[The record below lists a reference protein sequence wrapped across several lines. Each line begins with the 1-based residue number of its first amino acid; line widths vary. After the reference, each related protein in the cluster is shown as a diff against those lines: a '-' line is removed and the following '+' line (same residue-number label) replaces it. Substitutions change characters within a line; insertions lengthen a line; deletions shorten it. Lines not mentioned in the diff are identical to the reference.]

1 MASPTN
7 RWRDTPDRYGL
18 VSRLLH
24 WLTAA
29 QVTLL
34 FAVLLAWKGV
44 GESPV
49 TLFLAKIGPHGS
61 LGAMLLVTTLLRAI
75 WAYRQRHHR
84 PPRPEGWAGVVA
96 RCVHLAFYALL
107 ILIPAM
113 AILRQY
119 GRGGPLIFYGKELMP
134 EAERHIA
141 WMVAPADLLHSTL
154 AWLLLGLIAGHVA
167 MALAHRLWLK
177 DGILARMLG
186 NPSPQQDT

>member
-1 MASPTN
+1 MTSPAS

-18 VSRLLH
+18 ISRLLH

-29 QVTLL
+29 QVMLL
-34 FAVLLAWKGV
+34 FGVLLAWKGF
-44 GESPV
+44 GEHPV
-49 TLFLAKIGPHGS
+49 TLLLARIGPHGS

-75 WAYRQRHHR
+75 WAYSQRHHR
-84 PPRPEGWAGVVA
+84 PPRPPGLGGLLA
-96 RCVHLAFYALL
+96 RSVHLAFYTLL

-134 EAERHIA
+134 EAEREIA
-141 WMVAPADLLHSTL
+141 WMMAPADLLHSTL
-154 AWLLLGLIAGHVA
+154 AWMLLALIVGHVA